1 MTQRVLG
8 IAGYKNAGKTT
19 LTTNLV
25 SELVR
30 RGYSVSTIKHAHHI
44 FDIDHPG
51 RDSHRHREAGAH
63 EVAIVA
69 SRRWALLHELR
80 EEDEPGMEEM
90 LAKLEP
96 VDIVVI
102 EGYRHGAI
110 PKLEAVN
117 VELDHPRLAGNDEN
131 IVAVSTNGDPAAEP
145 VPAFDRDNI
154 PAIADFV
161 EQVTG
166 LKA

>member
-1 MTQRVLG
+1 MTQKVLG

-19 LTTNLV
+19 LTSNLV
-25 SELVR
+25 RELVS
-30 RGYSVSTIKHAHHI
+30 RGHRVSTIKHAHHN

-80 EEDEPGMEEM
+80 DEDEPGMEDM

-96 VDIVVI
+96 VDLVVI

-110 PKLEAVN
+110 PKIEAVN
-117 VELDHPRLAGNDEN
+117 AELDHPRLAGADPNVMA
-131 IVAVSTNGDPAAEP
+131 VATNGDRVAEP
-145 VPAFDRDNI
+145 VPAFDRDDI

-161 EQVTG
+161 EQLTG
-166 LKA
+166 LKG

>member
-1 MTQRVLG
+1 MTQKVLG

-25 SELVR
+25 KELVA
-30 RGYSVSTIKHAHHI
+30 RGYSVSTVKHAHHN

-51 RDSHRHREAGAH
+51 RDSHRHREAGAR

-80 EEDEPGMEEM
+80 DEDEPGMDEM

-96 VDIVVI
+96 VDIVVV
-102 EGYRHGAI
+102 EGYRHGAM
-110 PKLEAVN
+110 PKIEAVN
-117 VELDHPRLAGNDEN
+117 AGLDHPRLAGTDEHV
-131 IVAVSTNGDPAAEP
+131 VAVATNGDLTAEP
-145 VPAFDRDNI
+145 VPAFDRDDI
-154 PAIADFV
+154 PSIADFV
-161 EQVTG
+161 EKVTG
-166 LKA
+166 LSG